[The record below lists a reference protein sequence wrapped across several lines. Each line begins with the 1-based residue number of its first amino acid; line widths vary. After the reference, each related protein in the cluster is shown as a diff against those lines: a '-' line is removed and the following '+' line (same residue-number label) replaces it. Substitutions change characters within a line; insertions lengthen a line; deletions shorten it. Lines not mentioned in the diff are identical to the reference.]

1 LPELS
6 LRIDYK
12 LSDKFDFGIFIPA
25 ALLIAI
31 GLTAIFSS
39 TFNHPTM
46 SGNFNRQLVFGV
58 AAFFVFFITYSV
70 PTNTFRMIAI
80 PTYLFS
86 LLLLLIVLVVGRKT
100 SGARS
105 WLDIGPVGFQPS
117 ELAKLGTILV
127 MSLYL
132 SRKNTDIDSFKDILF
147 SLGIGFIPVALILL
161 EPDMGT
167 SMVFMGL
174 ILIMIFWKGISLF
187 GLFTVLSPGFVAI
200 SALFGFYYFLGSLV
214 LILVLLFLFKKDVFF
229 SGSIFALN
237 LGAGFFAD
245 YLYNALSPHQQKR
258 IQSFIDPN
266 SDPLGAGYNTIQA
279 KVAIGS
285 GGLFGKGFM
294 QGNQTQLQYIPEQ
307 WTDFIY
313 CVIGEEFGFIGSMI
327 VLVLFMYLFLRI
339 LKVAS
344 STKDE
349 FLSLTLIG
357 ILSVYIVHFLINIG
371 MVVGILPVIGIPLP
385 FVSYG
390 GSSLLV
396 NMFMLGI
403 IANVYRNRKNYT

>member
-1 LPELS
+1 M
-6 LRIDYK
+6 RIDYK
-12 LSDKFDFGIFIPA
+12 LSDKFDFGLFIPV
-25 ALLIAI
+25 LILFLV
-31 GLTAIFSS
+31 GLTAIYSS

-46 SGNFNRQLVFGV
+46 SGNFNRQLVFGI
-58 AAFFVFFITYSV
+58 AAFIVFFITYSV
-70 PTNTFRMIAI
+70 PSNTFRMIAI

-86 LLLLLIVLVVGRKT
+86 LLLLVIVLVVGRKT

-105 WLDIGPVGFQPS
+105 WLDFGPLGFQPS

-127 MSLYL
+127 ISLFL
-132 SRKNTDIDSFKDILF
+132 SRKNTDIESFKDIVLA
-147 SLGIGFIPVALILL
+147 LCIGFLPVMMILL

-167 SMVFMGL
+167 AIVFVGM
-174 ILIMIFWKGISLF
+174 ILLLIFWKGISVF
-187 GLFTVLSPGFVAI
+187 GLFIVLSPGFVAI
-200 SALFGFYYFLGSLV
+200 SALFGFYSFLGALV
-214 LILVLLFLFKKDVFF
+214 LTLIVLLIFRKDIFF

-237 LGAGFFAD
+237 LAAGFFAD
-245 YLYNALSPHQQKR
+245 YLYHALSPHQQKR

-266 SDPLGAGYNTIQA
+266 MDPLGAGYNTIQA

-285 GGLFGKGFM
+285 GGLFGKGFLK
-294 QGNQTQLQYIPEQ
+294 GNQTQLQYIPEQ

-327 VLVLFMYLFLRI
+327 VLILFFYLFLKI
-339 LKVAS
+339 LKIAS
-344 STKDE
+344 TTKDE
-349 FLSLTLIG
+349 FLSLTIIG
-357 ILSVYIVHFLINIG
+357 VLSVYFIHFLINIG

-396 NMFMLGI
+396 NMFMLGM
-403 IANVYRNRKNYT
+403 IANIFRSRKNFT

>member
-1 LPELS
+1 M
-6 LRIDYK
+6 RIDYK
-12 LSDKFDFGIFIPA
+12 LSDKFDFGIFISA
-25 ALLIAI
+25 SLLIIIGLIAI
-31 GLTAIFSS
+31 YSS

-46 SGNFNRQLVFGV
+46 SGNFNRQLVFSIVGFII
-58 AAFFVFFITYSV
+58 FFVTYSL
-70 PTNTFRMIAI
+70 PNNSFRMITT

-86 LLLLLIVLVVGRKT
+86 LLLLIVVMVIGRKV

-105 WLDIGPVGFQPS
+105 WLDLGPFGFQPS
-117 ELAKLGTILV
+117 EFAKIGTILA
-127 MSLYL
+127 MSAYL
-132 SRKNTDIDSFKDILF
+132 SRKNTDIDSFKDILIT
-147 SLGIGFIPVALILL
+147 LGIGFIPVVLILL

-167 SMVFMGL
+167 SLVFLGTIL
-174 ILIMIFWKGISLF
+174 ILIFWKGISLF
-187 GLFTVLSPGFVAI
+187 GLFIVLSPGFVAI
-200 SALFGFYYFLGSLV
+200 AALFGFYYFLASL
-214 LILVLLFLFKKDVFF
+214 LIVIIVLLFFRKDLFF

-237 LGAGFFAD
+237 LGAGFFTD

-266 SDPLGAGYNTIQA
+266 TDPLGAGYNTIQA

-285 GGLFGKGFM
+285 GGLFGKGYL

-313 CVIGEEFGFIGSMI
+313 CVIGEEFGFIGSI
-327 VLVLFMYLFLRI
+327 LVLVIFLYLFLRI

-344 STKDE
+344 ATKDE
-349 FLSLTLIG
+349 FLSLTIIG
-357 ILSVYIVHFLINIG
+357 ILSVYIIHYLINIG

-390 GSSLLV
+390 GNAMLSLFLFIGLAQSV
-396 NMFMLGI
+396 AM
-403 IANVYRNRKNYT
+403 RKKRAGATEV

>member
-1 LPELS
+1 M
-6 LRIDYK
+6 RIDYK
-12 LSDKFDFGIFIPA
+12 LSDKFDFGIFVPA
-25 ALLIAI
+25 VLLIVI

-46 SGNFNRQLVFGV
+46 SGNFNRQLVFSFV
-58 AAFFVFFITYSV
+58 AFFVFFITYSL
-70 PTNTFRMIAI
+70 PTNSFRMITI
-80 PTYLFS
+80 PSYLFS
-86 LLLLLIVLVVGRKT
+86 LLLLIVVIIIGRKV

-105 WLDIGPVGFQPS
+105 WLDLGPFGFQPS
-117 ELAKLGTILV
+117 EFAKIGTVLAL
-127 MSLYL
+127 SAYL
-132 SRKNTDIDSFKDILF
+132 SRKNTDIDSFKDILLA
-147 SLGIGFIPVALILL
+147 LGIGFVPVMLILL

-167 SMVFMGL
+167 AIVFLGTIL
-174 ILIMIFWKGISLF
+174 ILIFWKGISLF

-200 SALFGFYYFLGSLV
+200 AAIFGFYYFLAA
-214 LILVLLFLFKKDVFF
+214 LILVLAMLILFRKDVFF

-237 LGAGFFAD
+237 LGAGFFTD

-266 SDPLGAGYNTIQA
+266 TDPLGAGYNTIQA

-285 GGLFGKGFM
+285 GGLFGKGFLH
-294 QGNQTQLQYIPEQ
+294 GNQTQLQYIPEQ

-327 VLVLFMYLFLRI
+327 VLILFVYLFLRI
-339 LKVAS
+339 LKIAS
-344 STKDE
+344 TTKDE
-349 FLSLTLIG
+349 FLSLTIIG
-357 ILSVYIVHFLINIG
+357 ILSIYIIHFLVNIG

-403 IANVYRNRKNYT
+403 IANVHKNRKNYT

>member
-1 LPELS
+1 M
-6 LRIDYK
+6 RIDYK

-327 VLVLFMYLFLRI
+327 VLVLFMYLFIRI